1 MTFRESYGIILHLN
15 SIPNLPARYA
25 KKIRKKERLIHRM
38 DAILTFLQEI
48 ADYLREVNSI
58 TVMIRILLAAIAGGL
73 VGIEREIHGRAAGLR
88 THMLVALGAALSA
101 LIGVCLSA
109 EMAKMG
115 VISDVQRTGAQVM
128 SGIGFLGA
136 GTILVKK
143 GNSHISGLTTAAGL
157 WATAAI
163 GLAVGYGLYLAAFCS
178 VLLVILA
185 FTLVSHLEFRLMRK
199 RQRVFVYLELD
210 SIEAVKD
217 VILVLREQFSG
228 KEIQVTASR
237 SGAQN
242 HVGMEALIRVPS
254 SGTALEQIDELQKVP
269 HVVFAL
275 PVS

>member
-1 MTFRESYGIILHLN
+1 
-15 SIPNLPARYA
+15 
-25 KKIRKKERLIHRM
+25 M
-38 DAILTFLQEI
+38 DAFLTFLGEM
-48 ADYLREVNSI
+48 ADYLSEVNSI
-58 TVMIRILLAAIAGGL
+58 TVMIRILLAAMAGGL

-109 EMAKMG
+109 QMAQMG
-115 VISDVQRTGAQVM
+115 VASDVQRTGAQVM

-163 GLAVGYGLYLAAFCS
+163 GLAVGYGLYLAAFCA

-199 RQRVFVYLELD
+199 RQRVFVYLEVD
-210 SIEAVKD
+210 SIEDVKD
-217 VILVLREQFSG
+217 VIHVLREQCSG
-228 KEIQVTASR
+228 KEIQVTSPR
-237 SGAQN
+237 SGAPG
-242 HVGMEALIRVPS
+242 HVGLEALIRIPS
-254 SGTALEQIDELQKVP
+254 SGSILDKINDLQKVN
-269 HVVFAL
+269 HVIFAL
-275 PVS
+275 PIS

>member
-1 MTFRESYGIILHLN
+1 MKR
-15 SIPNLPARYA
+15 R
-25 KKIRKKERLIHRM
+25 
-38 DAILTFLQEI
+38 
-48 ADYLREVNSI
+48 
-58 TVMIRILLAAIAGGL
+58 
-73 VGIEREIHGRAAGLR
+73 
-88 THMLVALGAALSA
+88 
-101 LIGVCLSA
+101 
-109 EMAKMG
+109 
-115 VISDVQRTGAQVM
+115 
-128 SGIGFLGA
+128 
-136 GTILVKK
+136 
-143 GNSHISGLTTAAGL
+143 
-157 WATAAI
+157 
-163 GLAVGYGLYLAAFCS
+163 
-178 VLLVILA
+178 
-185 FTLVSHLEFRLMRK
+185 RK